1 MNWSNW
7 RNCPKCGAKMVYW
20 GSDTKGPYYK
30 CVAPHKWFEKLLDSW
45 GLWGPKGKEKE

>member
-7 RNCPKCGAKMVYW
+7 RNCPKCGAKVVYM